1 MYFVKPFLVTPA
13 AAPTRTSTAT
23 YLDAAGVLKYAAINE
38 VRPIIETSA
47 ATNLIASSAV
57 FTVTSSFDDLFS
69 DATLSPD
76 GVSMADVMQLDA
88 SGDHTL
94 ASSQS
99 TALVV
104 GATYGAS
111 LFVKRLSGPSLSR
124 CVVSVG
130 FKKVLARILP
140 FNGFPVGIVSSSSV
154 SNAALAA
161 CANGWVRIGFQ
172 FVATSTSAVRIVVSA
187 DNGFGDAAEST
198 SFSDSSSQYAAWGG
212 QLELGGVSS
221 HIPTSGATATRAADV
236 LPASTG
242 ISDLI
247 GTNVAL
253 TDYAAWL
260 VGTAYALGNCVIVGT
275 DIYEALLASTGVNPV
290 GDTTA
295 KWIKVGKVN
304 AWKMFDTYMGTAT
317 RNAESIGVT
326 IRPGAAAD
334 SLALFGVVA
343 ASVSVTVYDAVE
355 GQVYEKT
362 ISMVSH
368 AAASSWH
375 SYFFSPQI
383 AKSILVLKGLP
394 RSRNCT
400 ISIQLS
406 QPGGFAECG
415 MCLVGSAVE
424 LGDAQWGLGFGIQD
438 YSAKT
443 AGTYGERDIVERAY
457 ADRANYQLMVA
468 TGDNQRI
475 KEALAAVRAKA
486 CVYVG
491 HPGFPESIV
500 YGYYKSFDQVLRY
513 LTYSDCNLE
522 IEGLT

>member
-13 AAPTRTSTAT
+13 AAPTRASTAT
-23 YLDAAGVLKYAAINE
+23 YLETTGVLRYAAVNE
-38 VRPIIETSA
+38 VRPIIETMG

-57 FTVTSSFDDLFS
+57 FTASSGD
-69 DATLSPD
+69 TLSSAATPAPD
-76 GVSMADVMQLDA
+76 GLAAADVV
-88 SGDHTL
+88 SFGTSPGDHSL
-94 ASSQS
+94 SSTS
-99 TALVV
+99 ATALVV

-111 LFVKRLSGPSLSR
+111 VFVKISSTGLYR
-124 CVVSVG
+124 CAVKVG
-130 FKKVLARILP
+130 ARQVLARIKAWS
-140 FNGFPVGIVSSSSV
+140 GFAEGIVSASPGA
-154 SNAALAA
+154 NAALTV
-161 CANGWVRIGFQ
+161 CANGWVLITLQ
-172 FVATSTSAVRIVVSA
+172 FVATSTSAKVVAWA
-187 DNGFGDAAEST
+187 DAGTGNDAENTGFGGKSGAM
-198 SFSDSSSQYAAWGG
+198 AAWGA
-212 QLELGGVSS
+212 QIELGAASS
-221 HIPTSGATATRAADV
+221 HIPTSGGVATRAPDV
-236 LPASTG
+236 LPAPVAG
-242 ISDLI
+242 VSDLI
-247 GTNVAL
+247 GTNVPL
-253 TDYAAWL
+253 TDHPAWL
-260 VGTAYALGNCVIVGT
+260 VGTAYAIGSRVVVGT
-275 DIYEALLASTGVNPV
+275 DVYEALVASTGVNPV
-290 GDTTA
+290 SDTTA

-355 GQVYEKT
+355 GQVYDKT
-362 ISMVSH
+362 ISMVGH

-438 YSAKT
+438 YSAKA

-468 TGDNQRI
+468 TGDNSRI
-475 KEALAAVRAKA
+475 KQALAAVRAKA

-491 HPGFPESIV
+491 HPDFPESIV